1 MAQYEVNGNLF
12 LRYTG
17 EVYPSQDYQCDIKF
31 LTSDVGEQFFEFEFA
46 YPSSP
51 TKEKVLFSVNE
62 EHKKRVINPF
72 NLQYIV
78 IGENDWI
85 VSFEMIEEFEDT
97 AEYFSAF
104 ARFKTE
110 PPIPTHK
117 RILRI
122 L

>member
-1 MAQYEVNGNLF
+1 MAQHEVNGSLF

-51 TKEKVLFSVNE
+51 TNEKVLFSVNE

-110 PPIPTHK
+110 PPITTHK